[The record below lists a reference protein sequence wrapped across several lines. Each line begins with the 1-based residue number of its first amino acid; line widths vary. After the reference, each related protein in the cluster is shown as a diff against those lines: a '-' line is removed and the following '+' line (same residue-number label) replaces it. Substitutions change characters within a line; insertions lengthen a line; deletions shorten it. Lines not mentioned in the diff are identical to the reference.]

1 MILPQVHLQQPCYDF
16 FFLQYSM
23 FTMIWILLTIHIEY
37 QSEETT
43 GGVYIP
49 QGRIQRAIL
58 KHIYKGFLFQV
69 EKLQTTIPF

>member
-16 FFLQYSM
+16 FFLQYST
-23 FTMIWILLTIHIEY
+23 FTTVRMLPIIHIEY

-49 QGRIQRAIL
+49 QGRIQL
-58 KHIYKGFLFQV
+58 DVL
-69 EKLQTTIPF
+69 

>member
-16 FFLQYSM
+16 FFLQYST
-23 FTMIWILLTIHIEY
+23 FTTVRLRLPIIHIEY

-58 KHIYKGFLFQV
+58 
-69 EKLQTTIPF
+69 